1 VDRARKKGEELGS
14 VIPRTMESI
23 MHSRIMRRLHIEQN
37 KKSSRKFLTA
47 LCIISAFVF
56 FFVLSGYQ
64 SASAQTA
71 KAIELK
77 IGNQDPP
84 VHFSQRRTKA

>member
-1 VDRARKKGEELGS
+1 VDRAKQKGEALGS

-37 KKSSRKFLTA
+37 KKTLRKFLTA
-47 LCIISAFVF
+47 LCIISAFF

-71 KAIELK
+71 KAIKLK

-84 VHFSQRRTKA
+84 VHFPQRRTKA